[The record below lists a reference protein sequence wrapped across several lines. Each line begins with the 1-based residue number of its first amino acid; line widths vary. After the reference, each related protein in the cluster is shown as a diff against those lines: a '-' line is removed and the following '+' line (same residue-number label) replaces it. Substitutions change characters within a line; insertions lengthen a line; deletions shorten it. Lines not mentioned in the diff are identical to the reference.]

1 MKIPGRSKWTD
12 AALGLIVPLLLVLYW
27 EIACRLELFPPQIVI
42 PPRLVF
48 GTFLE
53 MLRSGELAD
62 NLKISLVRVLL
73 GFVLGAASGF
83 LLGAGMA
90 ISKRVERYFL
100 PLFTCVRQVPVLG
113 WIPLLMIWLG
123 IGETF
128 KVVFI
133 SLGAFYPMTVN
144 AYEGF
149 RGVPASYVE
158 VARAFGFGRRKLLL
172 RVLLPAALPSI
183 FTGIRLALNMSWMM
197 VIAAELVAAG
207 EGIGYTITW
216 GRQLFQ
222 MDIVIMGVILIGLIG
237 YGMNHLVCFAEGAS
251 LHWRRPFQAK

>member
-1 MKIPGRSKWTD
+1 MKIAKRSKWGD
-12 AALGLIVPLLLVLYW
+12 AALGLIVPLLLVLFW

-42 PPRLVF
+42 PPRLVLA
-48 GTFLE
+48 TFLE
-53 MLRSGELAD
+53 LLRSGELAD
-62 NLKISLVRVLL
+62 NLKISLIRVLL
-73 GFVLGAASGF
+73 GFVLGTVSGF

-90 ISKRVERYFL
+90 ISRPVERYLL
-100 PLFTCVRQVPVLG
+100 PLFTGIRQVPVLG

-144 AYEGF
+144 TFDGF
-149 RGVPASYVE
+149 RGVPVCYVE
-158 VARAFGFGRRKLLL
+158 VARAFGFRRRKLLL

-183 FTGIRLALNMSWMM
+183 FTGIRIALNMSWML

-237 YGMNHLVCFAEGAS
+237 YGMNHLVGSAEAAS